1 MEGGRPRRDAPVVRR
16 VLAHAA
22 ESSMGK
28 NQAKTEAPRPWR
40 RNRRWPIATAVVVV
54 AGLVVLAAAASA
66 ELTQTGDLF
75 VRFDGGIA
83 PRDLPRDSLSPIAV
97 RIEGTIRTPPGKS
110 PPPLRKIRVALNRAG
125 RLDPR
130 GLPICGRGR
139 IRSATTVQ
147 ALDACG
153 PSLVG
158 SGGITAV
165 SSFPDQPN
173 YLMRAE
179 VVLFNAVVHGRS
191 AILAHIYQHD
201 PAPITRLV
209 VFKIRRTGGAF
220 GTVIEADIPESIN
233 ENGYLKT
240 IYLQLQ
246 RRFTFQGED
255 RSYLS
260 ASCSTPAGVPVA
272 LFPFANASMTFED
285 GRTLRSIMM
294 RTCRAR

>member
-1 MEGGRPRRDAPVVRR
+1 MDRDAANRERSRRRPRRRR
-16 VLAHAA
+16 AA
-22 ESSMGK
+22 S
-28 NQAKTEAPRPWR
+28 
-40 RNRRWPIATAVVVV
+40 
-54 AGLVVLAAAASA
+54 AAAAVGAAALLALAGSASA
-66 ELTQTGDLF
+66 ELTQKGNLF

-83 PRDLPRDSLSPIAV
+83 PRDLPRDSLAPIAV
-97 RIEGTIRTPPGKS
+97 RIEGTIRTPAGKS
-110 PPPLRKIRVALNRAG
+110 PPSLRRIRVALNKAG
-125 RLDPR
+125 RLDPH
-130 GLPICGRGR
+130 GLPVCTRGK

-165 SSFPDQPN
+165 SSFPEQGN

-179 VVLFNAVVHGRS
+179 VVLFNAVVHGAP

-209 VFKIRRTGGAF
+209 VFKIHHTGGPF
-220 GTVIEADIPESIN
+220 GTVIEAEIPESVN

-246 RRFTFQGED
+246 RRFTVHGKS

-260 ASCSTPAGVPVA
+260 ASCATPKDVPVA
-272 LFPFANASMTFED
+272 SFPFADASMTFED
-285 GRTLRSIMM
+285 GRTLSSTLT
-294 RTCRAR
+294 RTCRVR